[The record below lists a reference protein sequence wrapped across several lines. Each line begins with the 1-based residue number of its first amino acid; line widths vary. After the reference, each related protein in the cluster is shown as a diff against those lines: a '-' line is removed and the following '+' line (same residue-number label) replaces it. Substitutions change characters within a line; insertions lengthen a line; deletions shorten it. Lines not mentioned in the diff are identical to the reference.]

1 MAKIKFDDQPAIFEL
16 PDADTIK
23 AVDIH
28 YDTHKNLFYGLTFF
42 TKFDTMFQAP
52 LKVAKTPTADRS
64 EPAVQRVVIN
74 DGDRIVGITSE
85 LAVPGEH
92 AVCFDF

>member
-42 TKFDTMFQAP
+42 TKFDTMF
-52 LKVAKTPTADRS
+52 
-64 EPAVQRVVIN
+64 
-74 DGDRIVGITSE
+74 
-85 LAVPGEH
+85 
-92 AVCFDF
+92 